1 MMKKLLFLF
10 FVIVHSSCVV
20 EDDLDCGEWEYNRS
34 SIWNVG
40 KVSKKCESIFDFYA
54 NSFYAWSGD
63 LNIINENGEVY
74 NQQLSELNAS
84 ILGANLPPNVVK
96 LDYPIN
102 GDDYYQQNEE
112 YPIPLMLDFISPDKL
127 NFIIDSEV
135 YDPFIESI
143 VNYNGTGRIKDS
155 NGNISLEFNCE
166 FNYGGISYSVSC
178 NLTHNLKTLR

>member
-1 MMKKLLFLF
+1 MKKLLFLF
-10 FVIVHSSCVV
+10 FVIINSSCEV
-20 EDDLDCGEWEYNRS
+20 EDDKDCGEWEYNKS

-54 NSFYAWSGD
+54 NPFYAWSGD
-63 LNIINENGEVY
+63 LNIINENGEEY

-84 ILGANLPPNVVK
+84 ILGANLPSNVVK

-102 GDDYYQQNEE
+102 SDDYYQQNEE

-135 YDPFIESI
+135 YDPFVESI
-143 VNYNGTGRIKDS
+143 VNYNGTGQIINV

-166 FNYGGISYSVSC
+166 FYYSGISYSVSC
-178 NLTHNLKTLR
+178 NLTHNLKTIR